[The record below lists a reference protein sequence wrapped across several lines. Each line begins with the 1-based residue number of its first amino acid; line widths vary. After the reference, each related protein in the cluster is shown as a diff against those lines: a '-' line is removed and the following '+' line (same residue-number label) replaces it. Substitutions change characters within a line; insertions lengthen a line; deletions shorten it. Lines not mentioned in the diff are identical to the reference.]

1 MYDYDKHISWYVYYT
16 WILHE
21 NAHDKSM
28 LTWTQKCLRYTEYF
42 YGCIV
47 LMQVLWLLS
56 INERLVSLFCVCQY
70 ALYVRV
76 TRDMLATEERNDMQ
90 VVHDEIWLLISWS
103 GKWTNFWIYMKLY
116 ILLLHYH
123 YVSWPFLRFLLWFL
137 TCVRLLSFIEH
148 IELRHISFVEYL
160 SLLISRTNATV
171 P

>member
-103 GKWTNFWIYMKLY
+103 GKWTNFWIYMNLY
-116 ILLLHYH
+116 IIITLSLC
-123 YVSWPFLRFLLWFL
+123 FL
-137 TCVRLLSFIEH
+137 TFFEISAMIFDLCAVTFLHRAYWIEA
-148 IELRHISFVEYL
+148 Y
-160 SLLISRTNATV
+160 
-171 P
+171 